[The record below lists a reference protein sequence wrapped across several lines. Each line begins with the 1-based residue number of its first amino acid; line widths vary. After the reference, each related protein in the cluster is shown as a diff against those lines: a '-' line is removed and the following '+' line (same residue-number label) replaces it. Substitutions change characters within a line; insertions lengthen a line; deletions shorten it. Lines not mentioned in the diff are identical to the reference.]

1 MFKLA
6 EKLWFCFCLLL
17 TRAFSKELLDDF
29 IESMRTPEET
39 RTFFTVVGNGDVV
52 IVECKLTGDQ
62 IAFRRAFEKPSFL
75 YYYLY
80 SPSASSLRLTVRG
93 VPFYYRAVIQ
103 HYAFPLIQAAY
114 SGL

>member
-1 MFKLA
+1 MFKLS

-17 TRAFSKELLDDF
+17 TMVFSKEMLDDF
-29 IESMRTPEET
+29 IASMRTPNET
-39 RTFFTVVGNGDVV
+39 RTFFTVGNKDVV
-52 IVECKLTGDQ
+52 IVENTRTGDQ

-80 SPSASSLRLTVRG
+80 SPSASSHRLTVRG

-103 HYAFPLIQAAY
+103 HYALPLTRAAY
-114 SGL
+114 SGV